1 MNCKCYIGIINDYE
15 NTRMTTLY
23 GLKLHI
29 KESLYMKQAFETDPL
44 YVGYEHGIKDWT
56 LADYCDK
63 RKNTDLTRFEYC
75 PMCGRKIDWKAIKI
89 GCLKG

>member
-29 KESLYMKQAFETDPL
+29 KESLELKQAFETDPL
-44 YVGYEHGIKDWT
+44 YVGYNQRIKGWT
-56 LADYCDK
+56 LADYWVK
-63 RKNTDLTRFEYC
+63 IKTTDFIRF
-75 PMCGRKIDWKAIKI
+75 
-89 GCLKG
+89 

>member
-29 KESLYMKQAFETDPL
+29 KESLYLKQAFETDPL
-44 YVGYEHGIKDWT
+44 YFGYNHGIKGWA

-63 RKNTDLTRFEYC
+63 RKN
-75 PMCGRKIDWKAIKI
+75 
-89 GCLKG
+89 